1 MLVKVFL
8 LLIFCTL
15 VYTNVD
21 RQKVRD
27 IYEMKYV
34 NSSEYRGIWFPSEY
48 SVDLGRFISGYK
60 IRVEAMGRL
69 EKVPYYYMT
78 YVQK

>member
-1 MLVKVFL
+1 
-8 LLIFCTL
+8 
-15 VYTNVD
+15 
-21 RQKVRD
+21 
-27 IYEMKYV
+27 MKYV